1 MTETPNVNGLL
12 TDDERQ
18 KSKRDSVD
26 GKEHPINYIY
36 NHPGFWNEQRIEQEE
51 GRFKNVATLLGRTHL
66 REPDGH
72 PLYLNALDID
82 SEHASL
88 KFRSYYTLH
97 YPLIQ
102 NFLPRTRLRKL
113 YLLFLTSSNKD
124 IVSNDIKCLINFGLN
139 YVNLHGLAWL
149 Y

>member
-1 MTETPNVNGLL
+1 MTETPNLNGLL

-51 GRFKNVATLLGRTHL
+51 WRFKNVATLLGRTHL

-72 PLYLNALDID
+72 PLYLNALDALLHN
-82 SEHASL
+82 SE
-88 KFRSYYTLH
+88 RSSSC
-97 YPLIQ
+97 
-102 NFLPRTRLRKL
+102 NAFS
-113 YLLFLTSSNKD
+113 TSQE
-124 IVSNDIKCLINFGLN
+124 
-139 YVNLHGLAWL
+139 
-149 Y
+149 